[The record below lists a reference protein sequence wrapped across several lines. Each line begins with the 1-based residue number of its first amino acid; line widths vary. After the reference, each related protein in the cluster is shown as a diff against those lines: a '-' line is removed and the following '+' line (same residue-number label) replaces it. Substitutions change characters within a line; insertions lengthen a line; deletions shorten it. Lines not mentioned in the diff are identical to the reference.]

1 MFEMEVY
8 TPLGSGTEAWG
19 PVAIPLHPRSME
31 KIAGTSFTPQ
41 KLIDFM
47 DRIRPRDDGRYVL
60 LNAIGAYEYWSSNA
74 NADAFPE
81 WSLKGEPPPP
91 MVKEFIRAKGLPMP
105 TEYGCDTFER
115 YAYTYRYH
123 QNQDPTLTI
132 GERVCCAA
140 YNDKMHRVELIVFV
154 SNEKAPDLVQRID
167 AGEPIPWSMGAKL
180 PYDLCLYPGTQIY
193 GPDMV
198 KNVEDV
204 EVGDFVFTNKGRAR
218 KVVQVFRRS
227 YTGTVV
233 TLKVK
238 GLVQRPTLTGN
249 HPVFVFRKEQIR
261 TPGGR
266 RLNEKAA
273 DVTGAF
279 VEASSVKP
287 GDYVAVPRLSMDTS
301 EYESIDVPLARLCGY
316 YLGDGC
322 IITQR
327 RGEGKTGGRDYV
339 GISVCCNADEKD
351 HIARVVD
358 TFEILSESK
367 VHVYPAGEDRHAV
380 QIVCHDQVLA
390 ARVAGMCGRLKEKH
404 IPAEIFYSPVES
416 RLALLGGM
424 MDTDGCVDKKKKGSR
439 ITITINPLMEQAQ
452 ILAFSVGIP
461 ATMSRNRVYSDWSPG
476 TTINQLNLGC
486 AGTSILK
493 DYSTKCASVEP
504 VVRWSATII
513 EHGDFFLLPVDTV
526 IQEEAVEKPVFN
538 LAVEEDETYH
548 VGFIAHNC
556 SVCMNVAT
564 NRDMYCEH
572 LKNMKNHVLPD
583 GQKVFSWNWFPRFF
597 DISAVI
603 VPADRSAYS
612 LKKIASVGGP
622 FVEIVESP
630 VLAPPMAGIEKFA
643 GILDFLSA
651 GGTKKADI
659 EKEVPVEEPQKNL
672 GPSPID
678 PDVWKILFNR
688 VAKDQATSE
697 TLPKEMMDLKG
708 FSPQTIL
715 SALTSLGVILKP
727 EEAGYL
733 LGDQKVPA
741 DLDLKQPDP
750 TLLGRS
756 KGLIE
761 KRSMFDP
768 FFSMRTPREAS
779 IWRPTVLVKR
789 ANSYDSYKAWL
800 SHVDL
805 EQLKAVTSHPSVQM
819 LLNPSLVEEK
829 ILGLEKSAG
838 VPTFLRMVTPFVAGA
853 GAD

>member
-74 NADAFPE
+74 NADAFSE

-180 PYDLCLYPGTQIY
+180 PYDI
-193 GPDMV
+193 
-198 KNVEDV
+198 
-204 EVGDFVFTNKGRAR
+204 
-218 KVVQVFRRS
+218 
-227 YTGTVV
+227 
-233 TLKVK
+233 
-238 GLVQRPTLTGN
+238 
-249 HPVFVFRKEQIR
+249 
-261 TPGGR
+261 
-266 RLNEKAA
+266 
-273 DVTGAF
+273 
-279 VEASSVKP
+279 
-287 GDYVAVPRLSMDTS
+287 
-301 EYESIDVPLARLCGY
+301 
-316 YLGDGC
+316 
-322 IITQR
+322 
-327 RGEGKTGGRDYV
+327 
-339 GISVCCNADEKD
+339 
-351 HIARVVD
+351 
-358 TFEILSESK
+358 
-367 VHVYPAGEDRHAV
+367 
-380 QIVCHDQVLA
+380 
-390 ARVAGMCGRLKEKH
+390 
-404 IPAEIFYSPVES
+404 
-416 RLALLGGM
+416 
-424 MDTDGCVDKKKKGSR
+424 
-439 ITITINPLMEQAQ
+439 
-452 ILAFSVGIP
+452 
-461 ATMSRNRVYSDWSPG
+461 
-476 TTINQLNLGC
+476 C
-486 AGTSILK
+486 A
-493 DYSTKCASVEP
+493 
-504 VVRWSATII
+504 
-513 EHGDFFLLPVDTV
+513 
-526 IQEEAVEKPVFN
+526 
-538 LAVEEDETYH
+538 
-548 VGFIAHNC
+548 
-556 SVCMNVAT
+556 VCMNVAT
-564 NRDMYCEH
+564 RREDYCEH

-838 VPTFLRMVTPFVAGA
+838 VPSFLRMVTPFVAGA